1 MSQQLTSINGGAT
14 PEIQTTLRTSRIN
27 LLSPQFIEAR
37 NLYSRPTEW
46 VPGGRPIYRRLP
58 AISETYQI
66 DFFNIVPESNVGPG
80 YIEEVGYVFVPWGES
95 DLSSSSV
102 RVSISESKGDLIIS
116 SGSLVWRQGKTF
128 VYPALINLEVLEVL
142 NGRYDLAYQL
152 IYNSDPLPFQY
163 SVTDFALTGLPLTIT
178 ASTDSIT
185 GWRYPAVN
193 AFLDTTTLKWST
205 EDSYYPSYAQPTSSY
220 IQWESVLAQSYESIT
235 LRCPTGTAYTGM
247 ATLYYVNNGVLSEV
261 TSVEVSSDTTGQ
273 YFTLN
278 ITRPV
283 LQNGWRVEFSST
295 KISIQSITVTGVIT
309 LLERPS
315 VPVPRA
321 SLVLYPSGTLPVG
334 ETFCSL
340 AEITVNNDFQVTKLR
355 DTRDIIRRDYTP
367 VSDWLT
373 KPFDTDLINL
383 YEEVSIYPTTWM
395 NPPTAMRQEYEGLT
409 QYQVIVEN

>member
-1 MSQQLTSINGGAT
+1 MSQLLTPTGNGII
-14 PEIQTTLRTSRIN
+14 PEIQTTLRTSRVN
-27 LLSPQFIEAR
+27 LLSPQYIEAKS
-37 NLYSRPTEW
+37 LESRPTEW

-58 AISETYQI
+58 AVSETYQI

-95 DLSSSSV
+95 DLSPSSV
-102 RVSISESKGDLIIS
+102 RVSVSESKGDLIIS
-116 SGSLVWRQGKTF
+116 SGNLVWKQGKTF

-152 IYNSDPLPFQY
+152 IYNDEPLPFQY
-163 SVTDFALTGLPLTIT
+163 SVTDFVLTGLPLTIT

-193 AFLDTTTLKWST
+193 AFLDTTTLNWST

-235 LRCPTGTAYTGM
+235 LRCPTGTAYTGT
-247 ATLYYVNNGVLSEV
+247 ATLYYVNSGVLSEV
-261 TSVEVSSDTTGQ
+261 TTTAISSDTTGQ
-273 YFTLN
+273 YFTLPV
-278 ITRPV
+278 TSQV
-283 LQNGWRVEFSST
+283 LQTGWRVEFSSA
-295 KISIQSITVTGVIT
+295 KISIQSITVTGIIT
-309 LLERPS
+309 LLEKPS

-340 AEITVNNDFQVTKLR
+340 AEITVNNDYQVTKLK
-355 DTRDIIRRDYTP
+355 DTREVIRRDYTP
-367 VSDWLT
+367 VADWLT

-395 NPPTAMRQEYEGLT
+395 NPPTAMKQEYAELT

>member
-1 MSQQLTSINGGAT
+1 MSQQLTGINGGVT
-14 PEIQTTLRTSRIN
+14 PEIQTTLRTSRLN
-27 LLSPQFIEAR
+27 LLSPQYIEAK
-37 NLYSRPTEW
+37 NLHSRPTEW

-95 DLSSSSV
+95 ALGSSSV
-102 RVSISESKGDLIIS
+102 LVSQSESKGDLIIS
-116 SGSLVWRQGKTF
+116 SGNLVWKQGKTF
-128 VYPALINLEVLEVL
+128 VYPALINLEVLDVL
-142 NGRYDLAYQL
+142 NGKYDLAYQL
-152 IYNSDPLPFQY
+152 IYNDEPLPFQY

-193 AFLDTTTLKWST
+193 AFLDITTLNWST

-220 IQWESVLAQSYESIT
+220 IQWDSALAQSYKSIT
-235 LRCPTGTAYTGM
+235 LRCPTGTAYTGT

-261 TSVEVSSDTTGQ
+261 TSTQVSSDTAGQ
-273 YFTLN
+273 YFTLSV
-278 ITRPV
+278 TEQV
-283 LQNGWRVEFSST
+283 LQTGWRVEFSSV
-295 KISIQSITVTGVIT
+295 KVSIQSITVTGVIT
-309 LLERPS
+309 LLEKPS
-315 VPVPRA
+315 MPVPRA

-334 ETFCSL
+334 ETFCPL
-340 AEITVNNDFQVTKLR
+340 AEITVNNEFQVTKLK
-355 DTRDIIRRDYTP
+355 DTREIIRRDYTP

-395 NPPTAMRQEYEGLT
+395 NPPTAMKQEYAGLT

>member
-1 MSQQLTSINGGAT
+1 MSQQLTPTGNGIIT
-14 PEIQTTLRTSRIN
+14 EVQTTLRTSRIN
-27 LLSPQFIEAR
+27 LLSPQYIEAKS
-37 NLYSRPTEW
+37 LESRPTEW

-95 DLSSSSV
+95 DLSPSSV
-102 RVSISESKGDLIIS
+102 RVSVSESKGDLIIS
-116 SGSLVWRQGKTF
+116 SGNLVWKQGKTF

-152 IYNSDPLPFQY
+152 IYNDEPLPFQY
-163 SVTDFALTGLPLTIT
+163 SVTDFVLTGLPLTIT

-193 AFLDTTTLKWST
+193 AFLDTTTLNWST

-235 LRCPTGTAYTGM
+235 LRCPTGTAYTGT

-261 TSVEVSSDTTGQ
+261 TTTAISSDTTGQ
-273 YFTLN
+273 YFTLPV
-278 ITRPV
+278 TSQV
-283 LQNGWRVEFSST
+283 LQTGWRVEFSSA
-295 KISIQSITVTGVIT
+295 KISIQSITVTGIIT

-340 AEITVNNDFQVTKLR
+340 AEITVNNDYQVTKLR
-355 DTRDIIRRDYTP
+355 DTREVIRRDYTP
-367 VSDWLT
+367 VADWLT
-373 KPFDTDLINL
+373 KPFDTDLIDL

-395 NPPTAMRQEYEGLT
+395 NPPTAMKQEYAELT

>member
-128 VYPALINLEVLEVL
+128 VYPALVNLEVLEVL

-278 ITRPV
+278 ITGPV
-283 LQNGWRVEFSST
+283 LQTGWRVEFSST

-395 NPPTAMRQEYEGLT
+395 NPPTAMRQEYDGLT

>member
-1 MSQQLTSINGGAT
+1 MSQLLTPTGNGII
-14 PEIQTTLRTSRIN
+14 PEIQTTLLTSRIN
-27 LLSPQFIEAR
+27 LLSTQYIESK
-37 NLYSRPTEW
+37 NLESRPTEW

-66 DFFNIVPESNVGPG
+66 DFYNIVPESNVGPG

-102 RVSISESKGDLIIS
+102 RVSASESKGDLIIS

-128 VYPALINLEVLEVL
+128 VYPALVNLEVLEVL

-152 IYNSDPLPFQY
+152 IFNDEPLPFQY
-163 SVTDFALTGLPLTIT
+163 SVIDFALTGLPLTII
-178 ASTDSIT
+178 ASTDSTI
-185 GWRYPAVN
+185 GWRFPAVN
-193 AFLDTTTLKWST
+193 AFLDTTTLNWST
-205 EDSYYPSYAQPTSSY
+205 EDSYYPSYAQPASSY
-220 IQWESVLAQSYESIT
+220 IQWESILTQSYESIT
-235 LRCPTGTAYTGM
+235 LRCPTGTAYTGT

-261 TSVEVSSDTTGQ
+261 TSTEISSDTTGQ
-273 YFTLN
+273 YFTLLV
-278 ITRPV
+278 TSQV
-283 LQNGWRVEFSST
+283 LQTGWKVEFSSA

-334 ETFCSL
+334 ETFCLL
-340 AEITVNNDFQVTKLR
+340 AEITVNNDYQVTKLR
-355 DTRDIIRRDYTP
+355 DTRNIIRRDYTP

-373 KPFDTDLINL
+373 KPFDTDLTNL

-395 NPPTAMRQEYEGLT
+395 NPPTAMKQEYYGLT

>member
-1 MSQQLTSINGGAT
+1 MSQLLTPTGNGII
-14 PEIQTTLRTSRIN
+14 PEVQTTLRPSRIN
-27 LLSPQFIEAR
+27 LLSPQYIEAK
-37 NLYSRPTEW
+37 NLESRPTEW

-80 YIEEVGYVFVPWGES
+80 YIEEIGYVFVPWGES
-95 DLSSSSV
+95 ALGSSSV
-102 RVSISESKGDLIIS
+102 LVSVSESKGDLIVS
-116 SGSLVWRQGKTF
+116 SGNLVWKQGKTF
-128 VYPALINLEVLEVL
+128 VYPALINLEVLDVL
-142 NGRYDLAYQL
+142 NGKYDLAYQL
-152 IYNSDPLPFQY
+152 IYNDEPLPYQY

-193 AFLDTTTLKWST
+193 AFLDTTTLNWST

-220 IQWESVLAQSYESIT
+220 IQWDSALAQSYTSIT
-235 LRCPTGTAYTGM
+235 LRCPTGTAYTGT

-261 TSVEVSSDTTGQ
+261 TSTEVSSDTTGQ

-278 ITRPV
+278 ITEQV
-283 LQNGWRVEFSST
+283 LQTGWRVEFSSI
-295 KISIQSITVTGVIT
+295 KVSIQSITITGVIT
-309 LLERPS
+309 LLEKPS
-315 VPVPRA
+315 VSVPRA

-340 AEITVNNDFQVTKLR
+340 AEITVNNEFQVTKLK
-355 DTRDIIRRDYTP
+355 DTREIIRRDYTP
-367 VSDWLT
+367 VADWLT

-383 YEEVSIYPTTWM
+383 YEEVSTYPTTWM
-395 NPPTAMRQEYEGLT
+395 NPPTAMKQEYVELT
-409 QYQVIVEN
+409 QYQVIVES

>member
-1 MSQQLTSINGGAT
+1 MSQLLTPTGNGII
-14 PEIQTTLRTSRIN
+14 PEIQTTLRTLRLN
-27 LLSPQFIEAR
+27 LLSPQYIGAK
-37 NLYSRPTEW
+37 NLQSRPTEW

-66 DFFNIVPESNVGPG
+66 DFFNIVPESNVGSG

-95 DLSSSSV
+95 DLSQSSV

-128 VYPALINLEVLEVL
+128 VYPALVNLEVLEVL

-152 IYNSDPLPFQY
+152 IFNDEPLPFQY

-185 GWRYPAVN
+185 GWRFPAVN
-193 AFLDTTTLKWST
+193 SFLDTTTLNWST

-220 IQWESVLAQSYESIT
+220 IQWESVLAQSYESVT
-235 LRCPTGTAYTGM
+235 LRCPAGTAYTGT
-247 ATLYYVNNGVLSEV
+247 ATLYYVNSGVLSEV
-261 TSVEVSSDTTGQ
+261 TSTAISSDTVGQ
-273 YFTLN
+273 YFTLPV
-278 ITRPV
+278 TSQV
-283 LQNGWRVEFSST
+283 LQTGWRVEFSSV

-309 LLERPS
+309 LLEKPS

-321 SLVLYPSGTLPVG
+321 SLVLYPSGTLPIG

-340 AEITVNNDFQVTKLR
+340 AEITVNNNYQVTKLT
-355 DTRDIIRRDYTP
+355 DTREVIRRDYVP
-367 VSDWLT
+367 VADWLT

-383 YEEVSIYPTTWM
+383 YEEVSGYPTTWM
-395 NPPTAMRQEYEGLT
+395 NPSTAMKQEYARLT
-409 QYQVIVEN
+409 QYKVIVEN

>member
-1 MSQQLTSINGGAT
+1 MSQQLTPTGNGMI
-14 PEIQTTLRTSRIN
+14 PEIQTTLRTSRVN
-27 LLSPQFIEAR
+27 LLSPQYIEAKS
-37 NLYSRPTEW
+37 LESRPTEW

-58 AISETYQI
+58 AVSETYQI
-66 DFFNIVPESNVGPG
+66 DFYNVVPESNVGPS

-95 DLSSSSV
+95 DLSPSSV
-102 RVSISESKGDLIIS
+102 RVSVSESKGDLIIS
-116 SGSLVWRQGKTF
+116 SGNLVWKQGKTF

-152 IYNSDPLPFQY
+152 IYNDEPLPFQY
-163 SVTDFALTGLPLTIT
+163 SVTEFALTGLPLTIT
-178 ASTDSIT
+178 ASTDSVT

-193 AFLDTTTLKWST
+193 AFLDTTTLNWST

-235 LRCPTGTAYTGM
+235 LRCPTGTAYTGT

-261 TSVEVSSDTTGQ
+261 TTTAISSDTTGQ
-273 YFTLN
+273 YFTLPV
-278 ITRPV
+278 TSQV
-283 LQNGWRVEFSST
+283 LQTGWRVEFSSA
-295 KISIQSITVTGVIT
+295 KVSIQSITVTGVIT

-340 AEITVNNDFQVTKLR
+340 AEITVNNEFQVTKLK
-355 DTRDIIRRDYTP
+355 DTREVIRRDYTP
-367 VSDWLT
+367 VADWLT

-395 NPPTAMRQEYEGLT
+395 NPPTAMKQEYAELT
-409 QYQVIVEN
+409 QYQVIVES

>member
-1 MSQQLTSINGGAT
+1 MSQQLTPIDGGII

-27 LLSPQFIEAR
+27 LLSPQYIEAK
-37 NLYSRPTEW
+37 NLHSRPTEW

-66 DFFNIVPESNVGPG
+66 DFFNIVPESSVGPG

-95 DLSSSSV
+95 DLSQSSV
-102 RVSISESKGDLIIS
+102 RVSTSESKGDLIVS
-116 SGSLVWRQGKTF
+116 SGSLVWKQGKTF
-128 VYPALINLEVLEVL
+128 VYPALVNLEVLEVL

-152 IYNSDPLPFQY
+152 IYNNDPLPFQY

-235 LRCPTGTAYTGM
+235 LRCPTGTAYTGT

-261 TSVEVSSDTTGQ
+261 TSTEVSSDTTGQ

-278 ITRPV
+278 ITGPV
-283 LQNGWRVEFSST
+283 LQTGWRVEFSST
-295 KISIQSITVTGVIT
+295 KVSIQSIIVTGVIT
-309 LLERPS
+309 RLERPS
-315 VPVPRA
+315 VSVPRA
-321 SLVLYPSGTLPVG
+321 SLVLYTSGTLPVG
-334 ETFCSL
+334 ETFCPLS
-340 AEITVNNDFQVTKLR
+340 EITVNDQFQVTKLK
-355 DTRDIIRRDYTP
+355 DTREIIRRDYTP

-383 YEEVSIYPTTWM
+383 YEEVSVYPATWM
-395 NPPTAMRQEYEGLT
+395 NPTTAMKQEYARLT

>member
-1 MSQQLTSINGGAT
+1 MSQLLTPTGNGII

-27 LLSPQFIEAR
+27 LLSAQYIESK
-37 NLYSRPTEW
+37 NLKSRPTEW
-46 VPGGRPIYRRLP
+46 VPEGRPIYRRLP

-66 DFFNIVPESNVGPG
+66 DFYNIVPESNVGPG

-102 RVSISESKGDLIIS
+102 RVNASESKGDLIIS
-116 SGSLVWRQGKTF
+116 SGNLVWKQGKTF

-152 IYNSDPLPFQY
+152 IYNDEPLPFQY
-163 SVTDFALTGLPLTIT
+163 SVTNFALTGLPLTIT
-178 ASTDSIT
+178 ASTDLIT

-193 AFLDTTTLKWST
+193 AFLDTTTLNWST

-220 IQWESVLAQSYESIT
+220 IQWESVLAQSYESVT
-235 LRCPTGTAYTGM
+235 LRCPTGTAYTGT
-247 ATLYYVNNGVLSEV
+247 ATLYYVNSGVLSEV
-261 TSVEVSSDTTGQ
+261 TSTAISSDTVGQ
-273 YFTLN
+273 YFTLP
-278 ITRPV
+278 ITSQV
-283 LQNGWRVEFSST
+283 LQTGWRVEFSSVI
-295 KISIQSITVTGVIT
+295 ISIQSITVSGVIT

-340 AEITVNNDFQVTKLR
+340 AEITVNNDYQVTKLR
-355 DTRDIIRRDYTP
+355 DTRVVIRRDYTP

-373 KPFDTDLINL
+373 KPFDIDLINL
-383 YEEVSIYPTTWM
+383 YEEVSIYPATWM
-395 NPPTAMRQEYEGLT
+395 TPPTAMKQEYAGLT
-409 QYQVIVEN
+409 QYRVIVEN

>member
-1 MSQQLTSINGGAT
+1 MSQQLTSISGGIT
-14 PEIQTTLRTSRIN
+14 PEVQTTLRTSRVN
-27 LLSPQFIEAR
+27 LLSPQYIEAKS
-37 NLYSRPTEW
+37 LESRPTEW

-95 DLSSSSV
+95 DLSPSSV
-102 RVSISESKGDLIIS
+102 RVSVSESKGDLIIS
-116 SGSLVWRQGKTF
+116 SGNLVWKQGKTF

-152 IYNSDPLPFQY
+152 IYNDEPLPFQY
-163 SVTDFALTGLPLTIT
+163 SVTDFVLTGLPLTIT

-193 AFLDTTTLKWST
+193 AFLDTTTLNWST

-235 LRCPTGTAYTGM
+235 LRCPTGTAYTGT

-261 TSVEVSSDTTGQ
+261 TTTAISSDTTGQ
-273 YFTLN
+273 YFTLPV
-278 ITRPV
+278 TSQV
-283 LQNGWRVEFSST
+283 LQTGWRVEFSSA
-295 KISIQSITVTGVIT
+295 KISIQSITVTGIIT

-340 AEITVNNDFQVTKLR
+340 AEITVNNDYQVTKLR
-355 DTRDIIRRDYTP
+355 DTREVIRRDYTP
-367 VSDWLT
+367 VADWLT
-373 KPFDTDLINL
+373 KPFDTDLIDL

-395 NPPTAMRQEYEGLT
+395 NPPTAMKQEYAELT

>member
-27 LLSPQFIEAR
+27 LLSPQYIEVK
-37 NLYSRPTEW
+37 NLKSRPTEW

-95 DLSSSSV
+95 ALGSSSV

-235 LRCPTGTAYTGM
+235 LRCPTGTAYTGT

-261 TSVEVSSDTTGQ
+261 TSTEISSDTTGQ
-273 YFTLN
+273 YFTLAV
-278 ITRPV
+278 TRQI
-283 LQNGWRVEFSST
+283 LQTGWRVEFSST

-315 VPVPRA
+315 VSTPRA

>member
-1 MSQQLTSINGGAT
+1 MSQQLVPTNGGIT
-14 PEIQTTLRTSRIN
+14 PEVQTTLRTSRIN
-27 LLSPQFIEAR
+27 LLSAQYIEA
-37 NLYSRPTEW
+37 NILESRPTEW
-46 VPGGRPIYRRLP
+46 VLGGRPIYRRLP

-66 DFFNIVPESNVGPG
+66 DFFNIVPESNRGPN

-95 DLSSSSV
+95 DLSPSSV
-102 RVSISESKGDLIIS
+102 RVSVSESKGDLLIS
-116 SGSLVWRQGKTF
+116 SGNLVWKQGKTF
-128 VYPALINLEVLEVL
+128 VYPAIVNLEVLEVL
-142 NGRYDLAYQL
+142 NGRYDLAYKL
-152 IYNSDPLPFQY
+152 IFNDEPLPFQY

-193 AFLDTTTLKWST
+193 AFLNTTALNWST
-205 EDSYYPSYAQPTSSY
+205 EDSYYPSFAQPTSSY

-235 LRCPTGTAYTGM
+235 LRCPTGTAYTGT
-247 ATLYYVNNGVLSEV
+247 ATLYYVNGGVLSEV
-261 TSVEVSSDTTGQ
+261 TTTAVSSDTTGQ
-273 YFTLN
+273 YFTLPV
-278 ITRPV
+278 TSQV
-283 LQNGWRVEFSST
+283 LQTGWRVEFSSA
-295 KISIQSITVTGVIT
+295 KISIQSITVSGVIT
-309 LLERPS
+309 LLKKPS

-340 AEITVNNDFQVTKLR
+340 AEITVNNDYQVIKLR
-355 DTRDIIRRDYTP
+355 DTREVIRRDYTP

-383 YEEVSIYPTTWM
+383 YEEVSIYPITWM
-395 NPPTAMRQEYEGLT
+395 NPPTAMKQEYARLT

>member
-1 MSQQLTSINGGAT
+1 MSQLLTPTGNGII
-14 PEIQTTLRTSRIN
+14 PEIQTTSRTSRVN
-27 LLSPQFIEAR
+27 LLSPQYIEAKS
-37 NLYSRPTEW
+37 LESRPTEW

-58 AISETYQI
+58 AVSETYQI

-95 DLSSSSV
+95 DLSPSSV
-102 RVSISESKGDLIIS
+102 QVSVSESKGDLIIS
-116 SGSLVWRQGKTF
+116 SGNLVWKQGKTF

-152 IYNSDPLPFQY
+152 IYNDEPLPFQY
-163 SVTDFALTGLPLTIT
+163 SVTDFVLTGLPLTIT

-193 AFLDTTTLKWST
+193 AFLDTTTLNWST

-235 LRCPTGTAYTGM
+235 LRCPTGTAYTGT
-247 ATLYYVNNGVLSEV
+247 ATLYYVNSGVLSEV
-261 TSVEVSSDTTGQ
+261 TTTAISSDTTGQ
-273 YFTLN
+273 YFTLPV
-278 ITRPV
+278 TSQV
-283 LQNGWRVEFSST
+283 LQTGWRVEFSSA
-295 KISIQSITVTGVIT
+295 KISIQSITVTGIIT
-309 LLERPS
+309 LLEKPS

-340 AEITVNNDFQVTKLR
+340 AEITVNNDYQVTKLR
-355 DTRDIIRRDYTP
+355 DTREVIRRDYTP
-367 VSDWLT
+367 VADWLT

-395 NPPTAMRQEYEGLT
+395 NPPTAMKQEYAELI

>member
-1 MSQQLTSINGGAT
+1 MSQQLTPTNGGLT
-14 PEIQTTLRTSRIN
+14 PEIQTTLRPSRIN
-27 LLSPQFIEAR
+27 LLSPQYIEAK
-37 NLYSRPTEW
+37 NLESRPTEW

-58 AISETYQI
+58 AVSETYQI

-80 YIEEVGYVFVPWGES
+80 YIEEIGYVFVPWGES
-95 DLSSSSV
+95 ALGSSSV
-102 RVSISESKGDLIIS
+102 LVSVSESKGDLIVS
-116 SGSLVWRQGKTF
+116 SGNLVWKQGKTF
-128 VYPALINLEVLEVL
+128 VYPALINLEVLDVL
-142 NGRYDLAYQL
+142 NGKYDLAYQL
-152 IYNSDPLPFQY
+152 IYNDEPLPYQY

-193 AFLDTTTLKWST
+193 AFLDTKTLNWST

-220 IQWESVLAQSYESIT
+220 IQWDSALAQSYTSIT
-235 LRCPTGTAYTGM
+235 LRCPTGTAYTGT

-261 TSVEVSSDTTGQ
+261 TSSEVSSDTTGQ

-278 ITRPV
+278 ITEQV
-283 LQNGWRVEFSST
+283 LQTGWRVEFSST
-295 KISIQSITVTGVIT
+295 KISIQSITITGVIT
-309 LLERPS
+309 LLEKPS
-315 VPVPRA
+315 VSVPRA

-340 AEITVNNDFQVTKLR
+340 AEITVNNEFQVTKLK
-355 DTRDIIRRDYTP
+355 DTREIIRRDYTP
-367 VSDWLT
+367 IADWLT

-383 YEEVSIYPTTWM
+383 YEEVSTYPTTWM
-395 NPPTAMRQEYEGLT
+395 NPPTAMKQEYAGLT

>member
-128 VYPALINLEVLEVL
+128 VYPALINLEVLEIL

-185 GWRYPAVN
+185 GWRFPAVN
-193 AFLDTTTLKWST
+193 AFLDTTTLNWST

-220 IQWESVLAQSYESIT
+220 IQWESVLTQSYQSIT
-235 LRCPTGTAYTGM
+235 LRCPTGTAYTCT

-261 TSVEVSSDTTGQ
+261 TSTGVSSDTTGQ
-273 YFTLN
+273 FFTLSV
-278 ITRPV
+278 TEQV
-283 LQNGWRVEFSST
+283 LQSGWRVEFSST
-295 KISIQSITVTGVIT
+295 KVSIQSITVTGVIT

-321 SLVLYPSGTLPVG
+321 SLVLYPSGTLPVD

-340 AEITVNNDFQVTKLR
+340 AEITVNNGFQVTKLR
-355 DTRDIIRRDYTP
+355 DTRNIIRRDYTP

-373 KPFDTDLINL
+373 KPFDTDLVNL
-383 YEEVSIYPTTWM
+383 YEEVSIYPATWM
-395 NPPTAMRQEYEGLT
+395 NPPTAMRQEYYGLT

>member
-1 MSQQLTSINGGAT
+1 MSQQLTSISGGIT
-14 PEIQTTLRTSRIN
+14 PEVQTTLRTSRIN
-27 LLSPQFIEAR
+27 LLSPQYIEAKS
-37 NLYSRPTEW
+37 LESRPTEW

-58 AISETYQI
+58 AVSETYQI

-95 DLSSSSV
+95 DLSPSSV
-102 RVSISESKGDLIIS
+102 RVSVSESKGDLIIS
-116 SGSLVWRQGKTF
+116 SGNLVWKQGKTF

-152 IYNSDPLPFQY
+152 IYNDEPLPFQY

-178 ASTDSIT
+178 ASTDLIT

-193 AFLDTTTLKWST
+193 AFLDTTTLNWST

-235 LRCPTGTAYTGM
+235 LRCPTGTAYTGT

-261 TSVEVSSDTTGQ
+261 TTTAISSDTTGQ
-273 YFTLN
+273 YFILPVTSQ
-278 ITRPV
+278 V
-283 LQNGWRVEFSST
+283 LQTGWRVEFSSA
-295 KISIQSITVTGVIT
+295 KISIQSITVTGIIT
-309 LLERPS
+309 LLEKPS

-340 AEITVNNDFQVTKLR
+340 AEITVNNDYQVTKLR
-355 DTRDIIRRDYTP
+355 DTREVIRRDYTP
-367 VSDWLT
+367 VADWLT
-373 KPFDTDLINL
+373 KPFDTDLIDL

-395 NPPTAMRQEYEGLT
+395 NPPTAMKQEYAELT

>member
-1 MSQQLTSINGGAT
+1 MSQLLTPTGNGIT
-14 PEIQTTLRTSRIN
+14 PEVQTTLQSSRIN
-27 LLSPQFIEAR
+27 LLSPQYIEAK
-37 NLYSRPTEW
+37 NLESRPTEW

-80 YIEEVGYVFVPWGES
+80 YIEEIGYVFVPWGES
-95 DLSSSSV
+95 ALGSSSV
-102 RVSISESKGDLIIS
+102 LVSVSESKRDLIIS
-116 SGSLVWRQGKTF
+116 SGNLVWKQGKTF
-128 VYPALINLEVLEVL
+128 VYPALINLEVLDVL
-142 NGRYDLAYQL
+142 NGKYDLAYQL
-152 IYNSDPLPFQY
+152 IYNDEPLPYQY

-193 AFLDTTTLKWST
+193 AFLDTTTLNWST

-220 IQWESVLAQSYESIT
+220 IQWDSALAQSYTSIT
-235 LRCPTGTAYTGM
+235 LRCPTGTAYTGT

-261 TSVEVSSDTTGQ
+261 TSTEVSSDTTGQ

-278 ITRPV
+278 ITEQV
-283 LQNGWRVEFSST
+283 LQTGWRVEFSSI
-295 KISIQSITVTGVIT
+295 KVSIQSITITGVIT
-309 LLERPS
+309 LLEKPS
-315 VPVPRA
+315 VSVPRA

-340 AEITVNNDFQVTKLR
+340 AEITVNNEFQVTKLK
-355 DTRDIIRRDYTP
+355 DTREIIRRDYTP
-367 VSDWLT
+367 VADWLT

-383 YEEVSIYPTTWM
+383 YEEVSTYPTTWM
-395 NPPTAMRQEYEGLT
+395 NPPTAMKQEYVELT
-409 QYQVIVEN
+409 QYQVIVES

>member
-27 LLSPQFIEAR
+27 LLSPQYIEVK
-37 NLYSRPTEW
+37 NLKSRPTEW

-95 DLSSSSV
+95 ALGSSSV

-142 NGRYDLAYQL
+142 KGRYDLAYQL

-163 SVTDFALTGLPLTIT
+163 SVTDFAITGLPLTIT

-220 IQWESVLAQSYESIT
+220 IQWESLLAQSYESIT
-235 LRCPTGTAYTGM
+235 LRCPTGTAYTGT

-261 TSVEVSSDTTGQ
+261 TSTEISSDTTGQ
-273 YFTLN
+273 YFTLVV
-278 ITRPV
+278 TRQI
-283 LQNGWRVEFSST
+283 LQTGWRVEFSST

-315 VPVPRA
+315 VSTPRA

-340 AEITVNNDFQVTKLR
+340 AEITVNNDFQVIKLR

-373 KPFDTDLINL
+373 KPFDTDLTNL

>member
-1 MSQQLTSINGGAT
+1 MSQLLTPTGNGII
-14 PEIQTTLRTSRIN
+14 PEIQTTLRTSRVN
-27 LLSPQFIEAR
+27 LLSPQYIEAKS
-37 NLYSRPTEW
+37 LESRPTEW

-66 DFFNIVPESNVGPG
+66 DFYNVVPESNVGPG

-95 DLSSSSV
+95 DLSPSSV
-102 RVSISESKGDLIIS
+102 RISISESKGDLIIS
-116 SGSLVWRQGKTF
+116 SGNLVWKQGKTF

-152 IYNSDPLPFQY
+152 IYNDEPLPFQY

-193 AFLDTTTLKWST
+193 AFLGTTTLNWST
-205 EDSYYPSYAQPTSSY
+205 EDSYYLSYAQPTSSY

-235 LRCPTGTAYTGM
+235 LRCPTGTAYTGT

-261 TSVEVSSDTTGQ
+261 TTTAISSDTTGQ
-273 YFTLN
+273 YFTLPV
-278 ITRPV
+278 TSQV
-283 LQNGWRVEFSST
+283 LQTGWRVEFSSA
-295 KISIQSITVTGVIT
+295 KVSIQSITVTGVIT

-340 AEITVNNDFQVTKLR
+340 AEITVNNEFQVTKLK
-355 DTRDIIRRDYTP
+355 DTREVIRRDYTP
-367 VSDWLT
+367 VADWLT

-383 YEEVSIYPTTWM
+383 YEEVSIYPKTWM
-395 NPPTAMRQEYEGLT
+395 NPPTAMKQEYAELT

>member
-1 MSQQLTSINGGAT
+1 MSQQLTPTNGGLI
-14 PEIQTTLRTSRIN
+14 PEVQTTLRPSRIN
-27 LLSPQFIEAR
+27 LLSPQYIEAK
-37 NLYSRPTEW
+37 NLESRPTEW

-80 YIEEVGYVFVPWGES
+80 YIEEIGYVFVPWGES
-95 DLSSSSV
+95 ALGSSSV
-102 RVSISESKGDLIIS
+102 LVSVSESKGDLIVS
-116 SGSLVWRQGKTF
+116 SGNLVWKQGKTF
-128 VYPALINLEVLEVL
+128 VYPALINLEVLDVL
-142 NGRYDLAYQL
+142 NGKYDLAYQL
-152 IYNSDPLPFQY
+152 IYNDEPLPYQY

-193 AFLDTTTLKWST
+193 AFLDTTTLNWST

-220 IQWESVLAQSYESIT
+220 IQWDSALAQSYTSIT
-235 LRCPTGTAYTGM
+235 LRCPTGTAYTGT

-261 TSVEVSSDTTGQ
+261 TSTEVSSDTTGQ

-278 ITRPV
+278 ITEQV
-283 LQNGWRVEFSST
+283 LQTGWRVEFSST
-295 KISIQSITVTGVIT
+295 KISIQSITITGVIT
-309 LLERPS
+309 LLEKPS
-315 VPVPRA
+315 VSVPRA

-340 AEITVNNDFQVTKLR
+340 AEITVNNEFQVTKLK
-355 DTRDIIRRDYTP
+355 DTREIIRRDYTP
-367 VSDWLT
+367 VADWLT

-383 YEEVSIYPTTWM
+383 YEEVSTYPTTWM
-395 NPPTAMRQEYEGLT
+395 NPPTAMKQEYAGLT

>member
-1 MSQQLTSINGGAT
+1 MSQQLTSINGGVT

-235 LRCPTGTAYTGM
+235 LRCPTGTAYTCT

-278 ITRPV
+278 ITGPV
-283 LQNGWRVEFSST
+283 LQTGWRVEFSST
-295 KISIQSITVTGVIT
+295 KISIQSIMVTGVIT
-309 LLERPS
+309 RLERPS

>member
-1 MSQQLTSINGGAT
+1 MSQQLTPTGNGMI
-14 PEIQTTLRTSRIN
+14 PEIQTTLRTSRVN
-27 LLSPQFIEAR
+27 LLSPQYIEAKS
-37 NLYSRPTEW
+37 LESRPTEW

-58 AISETYQI
+58 AVSETYQI
-66 DFFNIVPESNVGPG
+66 DFYNVVPESNVGPS

-95 DLSSSSV
+95 DLSPSSV
-102 RVSISESKGDLIIS
+102 RVSVSESKGDLIIS
-116 SGSLVWRQGKTF
+116 SGNLVWKQGKTF

-152 IYNSDPLPFQY
+152 IYNDEPLPFQY
-163 SVTDFALTGLPLTIT
+163 SVTEFALTGLPLTIT
-178 ASTDSIT
+178 ASTDSVT

-193 AFLDTTTLKWST
+193 AFLDTTTLNWST

-235 LRCPTGTAYTGM
+235 LRCPTGTAYTGT

-261 TSVEVSSDTTGQ
+261 TTTAISSDTTGQ
-273 YFTLN
+273 YFTLPV
-278 ITRPV
+278 TSQV
-283 LQNGWRVEFSST
+283 LQTGWRVEFSSA
-295 KISIQSITVTGVIT
+295 KISIQSITVTGIIT
-309 LLERPS
+309 LLEKPS

-340 AEITVNNDFQVTKLR
+340 AEITVNNDYQVTKLR
-355 DTRDIIRRDYTP
+355 DTREVIRRDYTP
-367 VSDWLT
+367 VADWLT
-373 KPFDTDLINL
+373 KPFDTDLISL

-395 NPPTAMRQEYEGLT
+395 NPPTAMKQEYAELT

>member
-27 LLSPQFIEAR
+27 LLSPQYIEVK
-37 NLYSRPTEW
+37 NLKSRPTEW

-95 DLSSSSV
+95 ALGSSSV
-102 RVSISESKGDLIIS
+102 LVSQSESKGDLIIS
-116 SGSLVWRQGKTF
+116 SGNLVWKQGKTF
-128 VYPALINLEVLEVL
+128 VYPALINLEVLDVL
-142 NGRYDLAYQL
+142 NGKYDLAYQL
-152 IYNSDPLPFQY
+152 IYNDEPLPFQY

-193 AFLDTTTLKWST
+193 AFLDTTTLNWST

-220 IQWESVLAQSYESIT
+220 IQWDSALAQSYKSIT
-235 LRCPTGTAYTGM
+235 LRCPTGTAYTGT

-261 TSVEVSSDTTGQ
+261 TSTQVSSDTAGQ
-273 YFTLN
+273 YFTLSV
-278 ITRPV
+278 TEQV
-283 LQNGWRVEFSST
+283 LQTGWRVEFSSV
-295 KISIQSITVTGVIT
+295 KVSIQSITVTGVIT
-309 LLERPS
+309 LLEKPS
-315 VPVPRA
+315 VSVPRA

-334 ETFCSL
+334 ETFCPL
-340 AEITVNNDFQVTKLR
+340 AEITVNNEFQVTKLK
-355 DTRDIIRRDYTP
+355 DTREIIRRDYTP

-395 NPPTAMRQEYEGLT
+395 NPPTAMKQEYAGLT

>member
-1 MSQQLTSINGGAT
+1 MSQQLTPTNGGIT
-14 PEIQTTLRTSRIN
+14 PEVQTTLRTSRIN
-27 LLSPQFIEAR
+27 LLSPQYIEAKS
-37 NLYSRPTEW
+37 LESRPTEW
-46 VPGGRPIYRRLP
+46 VPSGRPIYRRLP
-58 AISETYQI
+58 AVSETYQI

-95 DLSSSSV
+95 DLSPSSV
-102 RVSISESKGDLIIS
+102 RVSVSESKGDLIIS
-116 SGSLVWRQGKTF
+116 SGNLVWKQGKTF

-152 IYNSDPLPFQY
+152 IYNDEPLPFQY
-163 SVTDFALTGLPLTIT
+163 SVTEFALTGLPLTIT
-178 ASTDSIT
+178 ASTDSVT

-193 AFLDTTTLKWST
+193 AFLDTTTLNWST

-235 LRCPTGTAYTGM
+235 LRCPTGTAYTGT

-261 TSVEVSSDTTGQ
+261 TTTAISSDTTGQ
-273 YFTLN
+273 YFTLPV
-278 ITRPV
+278 TSQV
-283 LQNGWRVEFSST
+283 LQTGWRVEFSSA
-295 KISIQSITVTGVIT
+295 KISIQSITVTGIIT
-309 LLERPS
+309 LLEKPS

-340 AEITVNNDFQVTKLR
+340 AEITVNNDYQVTKLR
-355 DTRDIIRRDYTP
+355 DTREVIRRDYTP
-367 VSDWLT
+367 VADWLT
-373 KPFDTDLINL
+373 KPFDTDLIDL

-395 NPPTAMRQEYEGLT
+395 NPPTAMKQEYAELT

>member
-27 LLSPQFIEAR
+27 LLSPQYIEVK
-37 NLYSRPTEW
+37 NLKSRPTEW

-95 DLSSSSV
+95 ALGSSSV

-220 IQWESVLAQSYESIT
+220 IQWESLLAQSYESIT
-235 LRCPTGTAYTGM
+235 LRCPTGTAYTGT

-261 TSVEVSSDTTGQ
+261 TSTEISSDTTGQ
-273 YFTLN
+273 YFTLAV
-278 ITRPV
+278 TRQI
-283 LQNGWRVEFSST
+283 LQTGWRVEFSST

-315 VPVPRA
+315 VSTPRA

-395 NPPTAMRQEYEGLT
+395 NPPTAMRQEYDGLT

>member
-14 PEIQTTLRTSRIN
+14 PEIQTTLRTSRVN
-27 LLSPQFIEAR
+27 LLSPQYIEAKS
-37 NLYSRPTEW
+37 LESRPTEW

-102 RVSISESKGDLIIS
+102 RVSISENKGDLIIS

-128 VYPALINLEVLEVL
+128 VYPALVNLEVLEVL

-152 IYNSDPLPFQY
+152 IFNDEPLPFQY

-178 ASTDSIT
+178 ASTDLIT
-185 GWRYPAVN
+185 GWRFPAIN
-193 AFLDTTTLKWST
+193 AFLDTTTLNWST
-205 EDSYYPSYAQPTSSY
+205 EDTYYPSYAQPTTSY

-235 LRCPTGTAYTGM
+235 LRCPTGTAYTGT

-261 TSVEVSSDTTGQ
+261 TTTKISSDTAGQ
-273 YFTLN
+273 YFTLS
-278 ITRPV
+278 ITEQV
-283 LQNGWRVEFSST
+283 LQKGWRIKFSST
-295 KISIQSITVTGVIT
+295 KVSIQSITVTGVIT
-309 LLERPS
+309 RLERPS
-315 VPVPRA
+315 APVPRA

-340 AEITVNNDFQVTKLR
+340 AEITVNNEFQVTKLK

-367 VSDWLT
+367 VADWLT

-383 YEEVSIYPTTWM
+383 YEEVSTYPTTWM
-395 NPPTAMRQEYEGLT
+395 NPPTAVKQEYAKLT

>member
-1 MSQQLTSINGGAT
+1 MSQQLTGINGCVT
-14 PEIQTTLRTSRIN
+14 PEIQTTVRTSRLN
-27 LLSPQFIEAR
+27 LLSPQYIEAK
-37 NLYSRPTEW
+37 NLHSRPTEW

-95 DLSSSSV
+95 ALGSSSV
-102 RVSISESKGDLIIS
+102 LVSQSESKGDLIIS
-116 SGSLVWRQGKTF
+116 SGNLVWKQGKTF
-128 VYPALINLEVLEVL
+128 VYPALINLEVLDVL
-142 NGRYDLAYQL
+142 NGKYDLAYQL
-152 IYNSDPLPFQY
+152 IYNDEPLPFQY

-193 AFLDTTTLKWST
+193 AFLDTTTLNWST

-220 IQWESVLAQSYESIT
+220 IQWDSALAQSYKSIT
-235 LRCPTGTAYTGM
+235 LRCPTGTAYTGT

-261 TSVEVSSDTTGQ
+261 TSTQVSSDTAGQ
-273 YFTLN
+273 YFTLSV
-278 ITRPV
+278 TEQV
-283 LQNGWRVEFSST
+283 LQTGWRVEFSSV
-295 KISIQSITVTGVIT
+295 KVSIQSITVTGVIT
-309 LLERPS
+309 LLEKPS
-315 VPVPRA
+315 VSVPRA

-334 ETFCSL
+334 ETFCPF
-340 AEITVNNDFQVTKLR
+340 AEITVNNEFQVTKLR
-355 DTRDIIRRDYTP
+355 DTREIIRRDYTP

-395 NPPTAMRQEYEGLT
+395 NPPTAMKQEYAGLT

>member
-1 MSQQLTSINGGAT
+1 MSQLLTPTGNGIT
-14 PEIQTTLRTSRIN
+14 PEVQTTLQSSRIN
-27 LLSPQFIEAR
+27 LLSPQYIEAK
-37 NLYSRPTEW
+37 NLESRPTEW

-80 YIEEVGYVFVPWGES
+80 YIEEIGYVFVPWGES
-95 DLSSSSV
+95 ALGSSSV
-102 RVSISESKGDLIIS
+102 LVSVSESKRDLIIS
-116 SGSLVWRQGKTF
+116 SGNLVWKQGKTF
-128 VYPALINLEVLEVL
+128 VYPALINLEVLDVL
-142 NGRYDLAYQL
+142 NGKYDLAYQL
-152 IYNSDPLPFQY
+152 IYNDEPLPYQY

-193 AFLDTTTLKWST
+193 AFLDTTTLNWST

-220 IQWESVLAQSYESIT
+220 IQWDSALAQSYTSIT
-235 LRCPTGTAYTGM
+235 LRCPTGTAYTGT

-261 TSVEVSSDTTGQ
+261 TSTEVSSDTTGQ

-278 ITRPV
+278 ITEQV
-283 LQNGWRVEFSST
+283 LQTGWRAEFSSI
-295 KISIQSITVTGVIT
+295 KVSIQSITVTGVIT
-309 LLERPS
+309 LLEKPS
-315 VPVPRA
+315 VLVPRA

-340 AEITVNNDFQVTKLR
+340 AEITVNNEFQVTKLK
-355 DTRDIIRRDYTP
+355 DTREIIRRDYTP
-367 VSDWLT
+367 VADWLT

-383 YEEVSIYPTTWM
+383 YEEVSTYPTTWM
-395 NPPTAMRQEYEGLT
+395 NPPTAIKQEYVELT
-409 QYQVIVEN
+409 QYQVTVES

>member
-1 MSQQLTSINGGAT
+1 MSQLLTPTGNGII
-14 PEIQTTLRTSRIN
+14 PEIQTTLRTSRVN
-27 LLSPQFIEAR
+27 LLSPQYIEAKS
-37 NLYSRPTEW
+37 LESRPTEW

-66 DFFNIVPESNVGPG
+66 DFYNVVPESNVGPG

-95 DLSSSSV
+95 DLSPSSV
-102 RVSISESKGDLIIS
+102 RISISESKGDLIIS
-116 SGSLVWRQGKTF
+116 SGNLVWKQGKTF

-152 IYNSDPLPFQY
+152 IYNDEPLPFQY

-193 AFLDTTTLKWST
+193 AFLGTTTLNWST
-205 EDSYYPSYAQPTSSY
+205 EDSYYLSYAQPTSSY

-235 LRCPTGTAYTGM
+235 LRCPTGTAYTGT

-261 TSVEVSSDTTGQ
+261 TTTAISSDTTGQ
-273 YFTLN
+273 YFTLPV
-278 ITRPV
+278 TSQV
-283 LQNGWRVEFSST
+283 LQTGWRVEFSSA
-295 KISIQSITVTGVIT
+295 KISIQSITVTGIIT

-340 AEITVNNDFQVTKLR
+340 AEITVNNEFQVTKLK
-355 DTRDIIRRDYTP
+355 DTREIIRRDYTP
-367 VSDWLT
+367 VADWLT
-373 KPFDTDLINL
+373 KPFDTDLIDL

-395 NPPTAMRQEYEGLT
+395 NPPTAMKQEYAELT

>member
-1 MSQQLTSINGGAT
+1 MSQLLTPTGNGII
-14 PEIQTTLRTSRIN
+14 PEVQTTLRPSRIN
-27 LLSPQFIEAR
+27 LLSPQYIEAK
-37 NLYSRPTEW
+37 NLESRPTEW

-80 YIEEVGYVFVPWGES
+80 YIEEIGYVFVPWGES
-95 DLSSSSV
+95 ALGSSSV
-102 RVSISESKGDLIIS
+102 LVSVSESKGDLIVS
-116 SGSLVWRQGKTF
+116 SGNLVWKQGKTF
-128 VYPALINLEVLEVL
+128 VYPALINLEVLDVL
-142 NGRYDLAYQL
+142 NGKYDLAYQL
-152 IYNSDPLPFQY
+152 IYNDEPLPYQY

-193 AFLDTTTLKWST
+193 AFLDTTTLNWST

-235 LRCPTGTAYTGM
+235 LRCPTGTAYTGT

-261 TSVEVSSDTTGQ
+261 TTTAISSDTTGQ
-273 YFTLN
+273 YFTLPV
-278 ITRPV
+278 TSQV
-283 LQNGWRVEFSST
+283 LQTGWRVEFSSA
-295 KISIQSITVTGVIT
+295 KVSIQSITVTGVIT

-340 AEITVNNDFQVTKLR
+340 AEITVNNEFQVTKLK
-355 DTRDIIRRDYTP
+355 DTREVIRRDYTP
-367 VSDWLT
+367 VADWLT

-395 NPPTAMRQEYEGLT
+395 NPPTAMKQEYAELT
-409 QYQVIVEN
+409 QYQVIVES

>member
-1 MSQQLTSINGGAT
+1 MSQQLTPTNGGLT
-14 PEIQTTLRTSRIN
+14 PEIQTTLRPSRIN
-27 LLSPQFIEAR
+27 LLSPQYIEAK
-37 NLYSRPTEW
+37 NLESRPTEW

-80 YIEEVGYVFVPWGES
+80 YIEEIGYVFVPWGES
-95 DLSSSSV
+95 ALGSSSV
-102 RVSISESKGDLIIS
+102 LVSVSESKGDLIVS
-116 SGSLVWRQGKTF
+116 SGNLVWKQGKTF
-128 VYPALINLEVLEVL
+128 VYPALINLEVLDVL
-142 NGRYDLAYQL
+142 NGKYDLAYQL
-152 IYNSDPLPFQY
+152 IYNDEPLPYQY

-193 AFLDTTTLKWST
+193 AFLDTTTLNWST

-220 IQWESVLAQSYESIT
+220 IQWDSALAQSYTSIT
-235 LRCPTGTAYTGM
+235 LRCPTGTAYTGT

-261 TSVEVSSDTTGQ
+261 TSSEVSSDTTGQ
-273 YFTLN
+273 YFTLY
-278 ITRPV
+278 ITEQV
-283 LQNGWRVEFSST
+283 LQTGWRVEFSST
-295 KISIQSITVTGVIT
+295 KISIQSITITGVIT
-309 LLERPS
+309 LLEKPS
-315 VPVPRA
+315 VSVPRA

-340 AEITVNNDFQVTKLR
+340 AEITVNNEFQVTKLK
-355 DTRDIIRRDYTP
+355 DTREIIRRDYTP
-367 VSDWLT
+367 VADWLT

-383 YEEVSIYPTTWM
+383 YEEVSTYPTTWM
-395 NPPTAMRQEYEGLT
+395 NPPTAMKQEYAGLT

>member
-14 PEIQTTLRTSRIN
+14 PEIQTTLRTSRVN
-27 LLSPQFIEAR
+27 LLSPQYIEAKS
-37 NLYSRPTEW
+37 LESRPTEW

-142 NGRYDLAYQL
+142 NGRYDLAYKL
-152 IYNSDPLPFQY
+152 IFNDEPLPFQY

-178 ASTDSIT
+178 ASTDLIT
-185 GWRYPAVN
+185 GWRFPAVN
-193 AFLDTTTLKWST
+193 AFLDTTTLNWST
-205 EDSYYPSYAQPTSSY
+205 EDTYYPSYAQPTTSY

-235 LRCPTGTAYTGM
+235 LRCPTGTAYTGT

-261 TSVEVSSDTTGQ
+261 TTTKISSDTAGQ
-273 YFTLN
+273 YFTLS
-278 ITRPV
+278 ITEQV
-283 LQNGWRVEFSST
+283 LQKGWRIKFSST
-295 KISIQSITVTGVIT
+295 KVSIQSITVTGVIT
-309 LLERPS
+309 RLERPS

-395 NPPTAMRQEYEGLT
+395 NPPTAMRQEYDGLT

>member
-1 MSQQLTSINGGAT
+1 MSQLLTPTGNGII
-14 PEIQTTLRTSRIN
+14 PEIQTTLRTSRVN
-27 LLSPQFIEAR
+27 LLSPQYIEAKS
-37 NLYSRPTEW
+37 LESRPTEW

-58 AISETYQI
+58 AVSETYQI

-95 DLSSSSV
+95 DLSPSSV
-102 RVSISESKGDLIIS
+102 RVSVSESKGDLIIS
-116 SGSLVWRQGKTF
+116 SGNLVWKQGKTF

-152 IYNSDPLPFQY
+152 IYNDEPLPFQY
-163 SVTDFALTGLPLTIT
+163 SVTDFVLTGLPLTIT

-193 AFLDTTTLKWST
+193 AFLDTTTLNWST

-235 LRCPTGTAYTGM
+235 LRCPTGTAYTGT
-247 ATLYYVNNGVLSEV
+247 ATLYYVNSGVLSEV
-261 TSVEVSSDTTGQ
+261 TTTAISSDTTGQ
-273 YFTLN
+273 YFTLPV
-278 ITRPV
+278 TSQV
-283 LQNGWRVEFSST
+283 LQTGWRVEFSSA
-295 KISIQSITVTGVIT
+295 KISIQSITVTGIIT
-309 LLERPS
+309 LLEKPS

-340 AEITVNNDFQVTKLR
+340 AEITVNNDYQVTKLR
-355 DTRDIIRRDYTP
+355 DTREVIRRDYTP
-367 VSDWLT
+367 VADWLT
-373 KPFDTDLINL
+373 KPFDTDLISL

-395 NPPTAMRQEYEGLT
+395 NPPTAMKQEYAELT

>member
-1 MSQQLTSINGGAT
+1 MSQLLTPTGNGII
-14 PEIQTTLRTSRIN
+14 PEIQTTLRTSRVN
-27 LLSPQFIEAR
+27 LLSPQYIEAKS
-37 NLYSRPTEW
+37 LESRPTEW

-66 DFFNIVPESNVGPG
+66 DFYNVVPESNVGPG

-95 DLSSSSV
+95 DLSPSSV
-102 RVSISESKGDLIIS
+102 RISISESKGDLIIS
-116 SGSLVWRQGKTF
+116 SGNLVWKQGKTF

-152 IYNSDPLPFQY
+152 IYNDEPLPFQY

-193 AFLDTTTLKWST
+193 AFLGTTTLNWST
-205 EDSYYPSYAQPTSSY
+205 EDSYYLSYAQPTSSY

-235 LRCPTGTAYTGM
+235 LRCPTGTAYTGT

-261 TSVEVSSDTTGQ
+261 TTTAISSDTTGQ
-273 YFTLN
+273 YFTLPV
-278 ITRPV
+278 TSQV
-283 LQNGWRVEFSST
+283 LQTEWRVEFSSA
-295 KISIQSITVTGVIT
+295 KISIQSIAVTGIIT

-340 AEITVNNDFQVTKLR
+340 AEITVNNEFQVTKLK
-355 DTRDIIRRDYTP
+355 DTREIIRRDYTP
-367 VSDWLT
+367 VADWLT
-373 KPFDTDLINL
+373 KPFDTDLIDL

-395 NPPTAMRQEYEGLT
+395 NPPTAMKQEYAELT